1 MAGSLSSSHFVDN
14 EASVQLITRI
24 CNEGTC
30 ALIGFFTKLKGS
42 SLAWKGVR
50 IVMRHQLRL
59 LSSSARI
66 LLSLLAASMILF
78 LGACSSSSSSG
89 PPPPPTGN
97 VNFVYTANA
106 AGSPSTVSALS
117 SNQASGVLSAISG
130 SPYDTGSGSR
140 AVKVDPTG
148 KFLYVA
154 NTGSGDIS
162 AFSINATSGALSPV
176 PNSPF
181 SVEAGVTGIAIDP
194 IGTHLYAISGSS
206 ANLWESSIDASGVL
220 HNLGGSPQLINAAI
234 TYSGAITIDPSGKY
248 LYVTAEAPPAT
259 NIYAFTLDPATGAA
273 SPIAGAVYP
282 IDPFSFSITT
292 DPAGKFVLA
301 VSNGSSTSF
310 GLISVFSLDSA
321 SGKLTAAG
329 APSHTGSD
337 PSSLTMDPS
346 GKFVYVAD
354 TADAT
359 ISAFTLDSTSGV
371 LSVVADSPFPSGGHG
386 TINGPLGIAADAAG
400 KYIYVCNA
408 SNEISVF
415 TFNSQT
421 GVLTALAGSPFA
433 SGGNAPSGI
442 AVLQKK

>member
-1 MAGSLSSSHFVDN
+1 MRQQLRQLSSS
-14 EASVQLITRI
+14 
-24 CNEGTC
+24 TC
-30 ALIGFFTKLKGS
+30 ALP
-42 SLAWKGVR
+42 
-50 IVMRHQLRL
+50 
-59 LSSSARI
+59 
-66 LLSLLAASMILF
+66 SLLAASMILF

-89 PPPPPTGN
+89 PPPPPTGK

-106 AGSPSTVSALS
+106 VIPSTVSALS
-117 SNQASGVLSAISG
+117 SNQTSGVLSAISG
-130 SPYDTGSGSR
+130 SPYETGSASR
-140 AVKVDPTG
+140 AVKADPTG

-154 NTGSGDIS
+154 NTSSGDIS
-162 AFSINATSGALSPV
+162 AFTINASSGALSPV
-176 PNSPF
+176 GGSPF

-194 IGTHLYAISGSS
+194 TGAYLYAVSGSS
-206 ANLWESSIDASGVL
+206 ANLWEFSIDASGVL
-220 HNLGGSPQLINAAI
+220 HNLTGSPLLIDAAV
-234 TYSGAITIDPSGKY
+234 TDSGAITIDPSGKY
-248 LYVTAEAPPAT
+248 LYVTADASSAT
-259 NIYAFTLDPATGAA
+259 SIYAFTLDPGTGAA

-282 IDPFSFSITT
+282 IDLFSFSITT

-310 GLISVFSLDSA
+310 GLIAVFSVDSA
-321 SGKLTAAG
+321 TGKLAAAG

-337 PSSLTMDPS
+337 PSSLTLDPS

-359 ISAFTLDSTSGV
+359 ISAFTLDSVSGA
-371 LSVVADSPFPSGGHG
+371 LSVVAGSPFPSGGHG
-386 TINGPLGIAADAAG
+386 SINGPLGIAADAAG

-408 SNEISVF
+408 SNDISVF